1 MSFLSKILRDYRE
14 KKNLRRSDVAQG
26 IGYKNVNKGIR
37 KIEEVENYTG
47 CYNSGVRM
55 ELSRKIALFL
65 NVPDRVFDWALD
77 EDARLLANDYCRD
90 YSSLFSDSFMLVR
103 FAPAW
108 YVKKEVL
115 GKTDIEREEYV
126 KVYAKE
132 HSLYV
137 CLVLKNG
144 NCIYIDKKGEAY
156 SIVEHGTC
164 DKIIHP
170 ICYEE

>member
-55 ELSRKIALFL
+55 ELSRKIASFL

-77 EDARLLANDYCRD
+77 EDARLLASNYYRD
-90 YSSLFSDSFMLVR
+90 YSSLFSDSFLNI
-103 FAPAW
+103 F
-108 YVKKEVL
+108 L
-115 GKTDIEREEYV
+115 IS
-126 KVYAKE
+126 
-132 HSLYV
+132 SLNV
-137 CLVLKNG
+137 SK
-144 NCIYIDKKGEAY
+144 
-156 SIVEHGTC
+156 SIS
-164 DKIIHP
+164 
-170 ICYEE
+170 